1 MFRTVKEQIDTIFRE
16 DPAAKSVIEI
26 LLCYPGFH
34 AVLLHRLAHRLYK
47 AGMPLIPRVISQIS
61 RFLTGIEIHPGATI
75 GRRFFIDHG
84 MGVVI
89 GETTEIGD
97 DCLLY
102 QGVTLGGTGNEKGKR
117 HPTLGDHV
125 VVGTGAKVLGNI
137 RDRQP
142 RQDRRRFGG
151 GACGAGPFHCG
162 RHSRARGPGARGV
175 TACWSTGRCPIR
187 KGRRSTIWPSAWRNW
202 KDICACCWPSGWNW
216 NPRAS
221 DDAGPLAAVGGGRR
235 RRIRGRGGSN
245 PARRKWRRHRLA
257 RAQIEQLA
265 EWALAAWQAASDG
278 KLRFTRATSEESARL
293 RFYWAT
299 GAAGRYGETQSAARG
314 RSDRGRDLRAAGPD
328 AARSRC
334 RGRRAMRT
342 ACSAT
347 RWSIM
352 TFLHESGHA
361 LGHPHTSNFDSIMY
375 SFGYGGDIL
384 EYFARYRRK
393 LSTREDISASIRA
406 SAWEQK

>member
-34 AVLLHRLAHRLYK
+34 AILLHRLAHRLYK
-47 AGMPLIPRVISQIS
+47 AGVPLIPRVISQIS
-61 RFLTGIEIHPGATI
+61 RFFTGIEIHPGATI

-137 RDRQP
+137 RI
-142 RQDRRRFGG
+142 GNHVKI
-151 GACGAGPFHCG
+151 GAGSVVVHPVPD
-162 RHSRARGPGARGV
+162 HSTVVGIPGPRGAERARSA
-175 TACWSTGRCPIR
+175 ACWNTARCPIR
-187 KGRRSTIWPSAWRNW
+187 KARRWKIWPSAWRSW
-202 KDICACCWPSGWNW
+202 KDISACCWPSGWNW

-221 DDAGPLAAVGGGRR
+221 DDAGRSGCCWRR
-235 RRIRGRGGSN
+235 PPRRIRGPGGSS
-245 PARRKWRRHRLA
+245 PARRKWPRNRPAKPPTRNW
-257 RAQIEQLA
+257 RNGRST
-265 EWALAAWQAASDG
+265 AWQSASDG
-278 KLRFTRATSEESARL
+278 KLRFTRATSEEKARL

-299 GAAGRYGETQSAARG
+299 GAAGSYGETRPLRVDGQIG
-314 RSDRGRDLRAAGPD
+314 RRHLRAARSD
-328 AARSRC
+328 ATRSR
-334 RGRRAMRT
+334 RSRPPASRT
-342 ACSAT
+342 GCSAT
-347 RWSIM
+347 RWS
-352 TFLHESGHA
+352 T
-361 LGHPHTSNFDSIMY
+361 
-375 SFGYGGDIL
+375 
-384 EYFARYRRK
+384 
-393 LSTREDISASIRA
+393 
-406 SAWEQK
+406 